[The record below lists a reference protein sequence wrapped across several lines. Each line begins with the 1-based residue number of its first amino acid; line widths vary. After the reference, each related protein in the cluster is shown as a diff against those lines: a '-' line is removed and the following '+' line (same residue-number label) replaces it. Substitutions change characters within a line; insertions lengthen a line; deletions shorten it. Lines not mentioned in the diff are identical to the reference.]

1 MHKGHNCK
9 TCEIPTGVKYLIQ
22 CSVCSSNG
30 KWRLFSSESGRGGEW
45 QWPGSGTMRSPPS
58 PYGIAALSTGILMWR
73 WRRLKVQVFIHE
85 LLVRCRLFG
94 VMAFFLRLTPIS
106 IHFLCFCHEDIGGW
120 GGSLLF
126 GRRQC
131 GPLPS
136 PLAWAAQWAP
146 GKPSRKE
153 AGLNC
158 FEYWSWPE
166 RKMPSFLTRLL
177 LKFIFSGCFSLLD
190 CDNLVSPG

>member
-1 MHKGHNCK
+1 MHKGNNCK

-94 VMAFFLRLTPIS
+94 VTAFFLRLTPIS

-120 GGSLLF
+120 GAHSCLEGDNVVPFPPLSHGQPSELLESRAE
-126 GRRQC
+126 RRLGWTVLNTDHGLRGKC
-131 GPLPS
+131 PLSS
-136 PLAWAAQWAP
+136 P
-146 GKPSRKE
+146 GFC
-153 AGLNC
+153 LN
-158 FEYWSWPE
+158 S
-166 RKMPSFLTRLL
+166 SFLAAFPSWTAT
-177 LKFIFSGCFSLLD
+177 I
-190 CDNLVSPG
+190 